1 MPSRPRAAACAV
13 AALSQ
18 SVTSCYAYAPASAPR
33 LVPGTRVAF
42 EVNDDGRAA
51 LARALAPAITRLE
64 GTLLSADGGQMVV
77 ALSGYSQIRG
87 GHTQLTGDTV
97 RLRGEH
103 VAVVQQRQFSRRRTA
118 LAVGAALAVAVTF
131 LASRGAFG
139 RGTPPEDRGGDPGG
153 NQ

>member
-1 MPSRPRAAACAV
+1 MIRPRVAACAV
-13 AALSQ
+13 AAASQ
-18 SVTSCYAYAPASAPR
+18 VVTSCYAYAPANSPQLAP
-33 LVPGTRVAF
+33 GARVAL

-51 LARALAPAITRLE
+51 LARALAPSITRLE
-64 GTLLSADGGQMVV
+64 GTLLGTEGGRMVV

-103 VAVVQQRQFSRRRTA
+103 VAVVRQRQFSRRRTA

-131 LASRGAFG
+131 LAGRGIIG
-139 RGTPPEDRGGDPGG
+139 RGTPPEDRGGEPGG